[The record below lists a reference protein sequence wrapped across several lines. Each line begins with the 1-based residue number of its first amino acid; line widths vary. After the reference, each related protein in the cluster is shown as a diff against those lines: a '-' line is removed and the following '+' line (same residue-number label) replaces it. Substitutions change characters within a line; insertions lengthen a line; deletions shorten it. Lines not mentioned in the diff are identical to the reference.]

1 MFPSVS
7 ALKMLTLC
15 VCVCVCVCVYT
26 HTGMVW
32 FFVLGFFFFLQIENL
47 K

>member
-15 VCVCVCVCVYT
+15 VRVRLCVCIHT
-26 HTGMVW
+26 HMSIVW
-32 FFVLGFFFFLQIENL
+32 FFVLGFFFFRL
-47 K
+47 KT